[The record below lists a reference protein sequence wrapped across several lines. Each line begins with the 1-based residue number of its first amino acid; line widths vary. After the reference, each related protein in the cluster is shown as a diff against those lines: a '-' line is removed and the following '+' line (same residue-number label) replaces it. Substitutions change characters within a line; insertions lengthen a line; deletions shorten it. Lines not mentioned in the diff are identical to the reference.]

1 VKGTTTRTPDGPA
14 RVAKTG
20 TFAPLGKENNVM
32 KKTKSNQV
40 SIVVPSQQDLSGAI
54 ETIGKLVKVVGG
66 GQKPLTPL
74 QRSRTTQTRAGASAT
89 VRTLGALAVKH
100 GVDTLVDVPTM
111 LANSEAA
118 DRIRPLAAPIAN
130 LLRLVGDLVL
140 SADGAAWKS
149 ATAIYTILQRL
160 AVDDGTMAQD
170 LAPIAA
176 SFAHGPQAESTG
188 SGVTEAKATDAPTT
202 AATHTP

>member
-1 VKGTTTRTPDGPA
+1 
-14 RVAKTG
+14 
-20 TFAPLGKENNVM
+20 M

-40 SIVVPSQQDLSGAI
+40 SIVVPSQQALTSAMASVDQ
-54 ETIGKLVKVVGG
+54 LVKVVGS

-74 QRSRTTQTRAGASAT
+74 QRSRTARARPGSSAM

-100 GVDTLVDVPTM
+100 GLDALVDVPTM
-111 LANSEAA
+111 LANSDAA
-118 DRIRPLAAPIAN
+118 DRIRPIAAPITS
-130 LLRLVGDLVL
+130 LHRLVGDLVL

-160 AVDDGTMAQD
+160 AVDDGTIAQD

-176 SFAHGPQAESTG
+176 EFASGPKAASTG
-188 SGVTEAKATDAPTT
+188 SGETT
-202 AATHTP
+202 ATAADAQPTAAPHTP